1 MERKQCI
8 YAADAMLELTFY
20 FTIFMQDLSIFRVL
34 FLREGIIKK
43 KNFLPILS
51 KTKFFSRSYDL

>member
-43 KNFLPILS
+43 KKNFTNRIENEIL
-51 KTKFFSRSYDL
+51 FAIL